1 MENSNHQPVL
11 LNEVIALLNLNNGK
25 NIIDATCGLGGHTK
39 EIIKFILPKGKVL
52 AIDWDRE
59 ILNKAKENL
68 KDFSRNI
75 IFKQENYANIKSI
88 LKESQLKNL
97 KWQGI
102 LFDFGFC
109 LNQIKDSGRGFTFLK
124 DEVLDMRYDLKNS
137 LTAAKI
143 LNQYSKE
150 DLARIFWHYG
160 QERKSRQIA
169 QMIVNYRKNKKIET
183 TTQLNEIIFKIIPKS
198 NRARLHPATKIYQA
212 LRIEVND
219 ELENI
224 KKGLN
229 DGFDILEKEAIL
241 IAISYHSLED
251 KIVKNFLKDKQK
263 NQQAIILTKKPI
275 TPKREEIILNPRS
288 RSAKLRALKKL

>member
-75 IFKQENYANIKSI
+75 IFRQENYANIKSI

-109 LNQIKDSGRGFTFLK
+109 LNQIKNSGRGFTFLK
-124 DEVLDMRYDLKNS
+124 DEVLDMRYDLKSS

-143 LNQYSKE
+143 LNQYYKE
-150 DLARIFWHYG
+150 DLARIFLHYG

-169 QMIVNYRKNKKIET
+169 QMIVNYRKNKKIER

-212 LRIEVND
+212 LRIEVNN

-251 KIVKNFLKDKQK
+251 KIVKNFLKEKQK

-275 TPKREEIILNPRS
+275 TPKKEEIILNPRS